1 MSDKDSLK
9 KTISGK
15 VISDL
20 IHNKRL
26 TQAQVAKDLD
36 ESEQVIS
43 NYAKGKRFISAEFAS
58 KWERKYGEKLID
70 MIDQVL
76 NKSTIDDINITS
88 VEEPSDNKQNGMSQR
103 ETFYQDLME
112 KNEQYSVIPTAV
124 LKDYKIVPDKIID
137 VIIRSNENER
147 KALEKSMHL
156 EIESL
161 NEKNK
166 IIIEG
171 YKNGIKI
178 LEAENERLKTEN
190 AELRRQIPP
199 NH

>member
-1 MSDKDSLK
+1 MPLSDNIKRFRELKGLTVQELADKMGIGKAGIYKWESGETKPGIDSL
-9 KTISGK
+9 T
-15 VISDL
+15 DL
-20 IHNKRL
+20 SKALDVSIGEL
-26 TQAQVAKDLD
+26 T
-36 ESEQVIS
+36 
-43 NYAKGKRFISAEFAS
+43 
-58 KWERKYGEKLID
+58 GE
-70 MIDQVL
+70 
-76 NKSTIDDINITS
+76 NPTS
-88 VEEPSDNKQNGMSQR
+88 VDKASDNKQNGIGPR

-137 VIIRSNENER
+137 VIIKSGENER
-147 KALEKSMHL
+147 NALQKSMHL

-166 IIIEG
+166 SIIES

-190 AELRRQIPP
+190 ELLRRQIPP
-199 NH
+199 PKNQN